1 MLEELEQDLASA
13 RAELDE
19 LAQGLRPRIL
29 TERGLTAAIRA
40 LPFRSGAPVEVVVST
55 GRLSP
60 PAEATIYFVCAE
72 ALTNVA
78 KHAAAQH
85 ARIEVTEHDGVITAT
100 IDDDGTGGA
109 DPTGGSGL
117 RGLRDRTEAL
127 GGELTIESRPAG
139 GTRVRAV
146 IPLPQPTSAPSDT
159 MPPRRAPARAR
170 LDAVRQFVNDHPFV
184 VFRPA
189 PAPD

>member
-1 MLEELEQDLASA
+1 MRVCRPPPEQRVAALTASRVRIVAAGDAQRRKLEGEIRFGVEQRLTSIAEQLRELHCHPDGLPSELLDELEQDLASA

-19 LAQGLRPRIL
+19 LSHGLRPRIL

-78 KHAAAQH
+78 KHAAAQR

-109 DPTGGSGL
+109 DPAGGSVGADAIHGL
-117 RGLRDRTEAL
+117 
-127 GGELTIESRPAG
+127 
-139 GTRVRAV
+139 
-146 IPLPQPTSAPSDT
+146 
-159 MPPRRAPARAR
+159 
-170 LDAVRQFVNDHPFV
+170 
-184 VFRPA
+184 
-189 PAPD
+189 